1 MGIVNN
7 VSFQIFSRWIFYLIE
22 IKSGWLADNKKFS
35 MTETA
40 SNLSFLKICQRGVGC
55 NFAGL
60 WRLIIEIVLGFELQI
75 FVIKVAHN
83 PEYPWRMH
91 EEQTLKVNIIAPT
104 VIVFKNVPNNR
115 LVVAQLRVK
124 MVFRTGLDF
133 SNEQTLAFF
142 YKGNQLLILKELQCC
157 DFLVI
162 WVASSFFKCFL
173 V

>member
-1 MGIVNN
+1 
-7 VSFQIFSRWIFYLIE
+7 
-22 IKSGWLADNKKFS
+22 
-35 MTETA
+35 
-40 SNLSFLKICQRGVGC
+40 
-55 NFAGL
+55 
-60 WRLIIEIVLGFELQI
+60 
-75 FVIKVAHN
+75 
-83 PEYPWRMH
+83 MH

-115 LVVAQLRVK
+115 LVEAQLRVK

-162 WVASSFFKCFL
+162 
-173 V
+173 